1 MRRVSLVALTIA
13 GAGTLQGAIHG
24 AAAQDTPV
32 VAESTL
38 TATISQS
45 IEADSNYN
53 LDADSPGTTYLG
65 DTRVGLGLMQESET
79 QRLNFTLDT
88 GLRALQEPEE
98 DFEFV
103 LASPSSARFA
113 FDQDFA
119 NAAFDIELSA
129 RSRRIDQEIFD
140 PEALLEDPDVPVP
153 DEPGALPD
161 DVTLITNNTF
171 EQRYDLDTGFVTGT
185 NSASSL
191 GFRLRASSVDY
202 SGDSPDDFVPRTAV
216 EGGVAWQL
224 RLNPVWSS
232 AVTAGYS
239 QEDADDDEDTKIS
252 VTEADLGLI
261 YQPREE
267 LSVTGGIG
275 YAVREQ
281 EQTIEGERS
290 TTEDD
295 AGIALR
301 ALANYATEDLVFALT
316 ARYTTAAPNPRFSG
330 DFRIGYQQLRSLI
343 SARVFQD
350 YGLGSEG
357 DDRRL
362 TGAGVGYAYSFNSI
376 SDFLLDFRIADSA
389 SADDGDDIV
398 VEVDD
403 PDRTQ
408 LDFTA
413 QYNHAFTPVITGSV
427 GYQLTQRYEDPG
439 DATSHR
445 VFLQIGRSFVTGF

>member
-1 MRRVSLVALTIA
+1 MRRVSLAALSLA
-13 GAGTLQGAIHG
+13 GGTAIHG
-24 AAAQDTPV
+24 AVAQDAPV

-45 IEADSNYN
+45 ITADTNYN
-53 LDADSPGTTYLG
+53 LDADPPGTTYYG
-65 DTRVGLGLMQESET
+65 DTRLGLGLVQETET
-79 QRLNFTLDT
+79 QSLRFSLDT

-103 LASPSSARFA
+103 IASPSSARFA
-113 FDQDFA
+113 FAQEFT
-119 NAAFDIELSA
+119 NNAFDIDLSA
-129 RSRRIDQEIFD
+129 RSRRIDREVFD
-140 PEALLEDPDVPVP
+140 PEALADDGPPLPD
-153 DEPGALPD
+153 DDGALPP
-161 DVTLITNNTF
+161 DVTLITNNTL

-185 NSASSL
+185 NSPSSL
-191 GFRLRASSVDY
+191 GFRLRASSIDY
-202 SGDSPDDFVPRTAV
+202 SGDSPDDFVPRTGV

-239 QEDADDDEDTKIS
+239 QEDADDDEDTRIA
-252 VTEADLGLI
+252 VTEADLGLV

-275 YAVREQ
+275 YAVREE
-281 EQTIEGERS
+281 EQTIAGER
-290 TTEDD
+290 TTEDNS
-295 AGIALR
+295 GIALR
-301 ALANYATEDLVFALT
+301 ALAEYNTEDLVFALN

-330 DFRIGYQQLRSLI
+330 DFRIGYQQLRSQI

-357 DDRRL
+357 EDRRL
-362 TGAGVGYAYSFNSI
+362 VGAGVGYSYTINSI
-376 SDFLLDFRIADSA
+376 SDVLLDFRVADSA
-389 SADDGDDIV
+389 SADDGDTDPAA
-398 VEVDD
+398 DD

-427 GYQLTQRYEDPG
+427 GYQLTQRYEDPD

-445 VFLQIGRSFVTGF
+445 VYLQIGRSFVTGF

>member
-13 GAGTLQGAIHG
+13 GASTVQGAL
-24 AAAQDTPV
+24 AQDAPV

-53 LDADSPGTTYLG
+53 LDPDSPGTTYLG
-65 DTRVGLGLMQESET
+65 DTRVGLGLVQASET
-79 QRLNFTLDT
+79 QNLAFTLDT

-113 FDQDFA
+113 FDQEFA
-119 NAAFDIELSA
+119 NNAFDIDVSA
-129 RSRRIDQEIFD
+129 RSRRIDREIFD
-140 PEALLEDPDVPVP
+140 PEALLDPDLPPLP
-153 DEPGALPD
+153 DDPDALPD
-161 DVTLITNNTF
+161 DVTLITNNTY

-185 NSASSL
+185 ASASSL

-224 RLNPVWSS
+224 RLNPVWSG

-239 QEDADDDEDTKIS
+239 QEDADDDADTKIA
-252 VTEADLGLI
+252 VTEADVGLV
-261 YQPREE
+261 YEPREE
-267 LSVTGGIG
+267 LSVAGGIG
-275 YAVREQ
+275 YAVREE
-281 EQTIEGERS
+281 EQTIAGERS
-290 TTEDD
+290 TTEDN

-301 ALANYATEDLVFALT
+301 ALANYATEDLAFALN

-330 DFRIGYQQLRSLI
+330 DFRIGYRGLRSEI

-362 TGAGVGYAYSFNSI
+362 IGAGVGYGYTFNSI
-376 SDFLLDFRIADSA
+376 SDFLLDFRISDSA
-389 SADDGDDIV
+389 RADDGDDDDGGGDA
-398 VEVDD
+398 DD

>member
-140 PEALLEDPDVPVP
+140 PEALLDDPDVPVP

-239 QEDADDDEDTKIS
+239 QEDADDDEDTKIIGDRGRPRPDLPAARGALGDRRHRLRRPRAG
-252 VTEADLGLI
+252 ADDRG
-261 YQPREE
+261 R
-267 LSVTGGIG
+267 
-275 YAVREQ
+275 AV
-281 EQTIEGERS
+281 
-290 TTEDD
+290 DD
-295 AGIALR
+295 RGRRRHR
-301 ALANYATEDLVFALT
+301 APG
-316 ARYTTAAPNPRFSG
+316 AR
-330 DFRIGYQQLRSLI
+330 QLRD
-343 SARVFQD
+343 R
-350 YGLGSEG
+350 GSSSSRSPPATPP
-357 DDRRL
+357 RRR
-362 TGAGVGYAYSFNSI
+362 TRGSPAT
-376 SDFLLDFRIADSA
+376 SA
-389 SADDGDDIV
+389 SA
-398 VEVDD
+398 
-403 PDRTQ
+403 
-408 LDFTA
+408 
-413 QYNHAFTPVITGSV
+413 
-427 GYQLTQRYEDPG
+427 
-439 DATSHR
+439 TS
-445 VFLQIGRSFVTGF
+445 SCAA